1 MTQAQQLQDAQNRI
15 DMLHAQLFNLHSKLY
30 DSQCA
35 CDKTE
40 LHVEMLQSQISGSH
54 RKLCS
59 PPPKR
64 KSLMHEYYPDGGQS
78 IRWLSD
84 EEFPPYGNNLSVEE
98 DLHIG
103 GPLCTGRAARKS
115 LSASRHL
122 TIMHRLQAANDTTVD
137 DEPAS
142 VMHCKEGTP
151 EV

>member
-1 MTQAQQLQDAQNRI
+1 
-15 DMLHAQLFNLHSKLY
+15 
-30 DSQCA
+30 
-35 CDKTE
+35 
-40 LHVEMLQSQISGSH
+40 
-54 RKLCS
+54 
-59 PPPKR
+59 
-64 KSLMHEYYPDGGQS
+64 MHEHYPDGGQS

-84 EEFPPYGNNLSVEE
+84 EEFPPYGDNSSVEE

-103 GPLCTGRAARKS
+103 GPSCTGRAARKS

-122 TIMHRLQAANDTTVD
+122 TIMHHLQAKDTTVD